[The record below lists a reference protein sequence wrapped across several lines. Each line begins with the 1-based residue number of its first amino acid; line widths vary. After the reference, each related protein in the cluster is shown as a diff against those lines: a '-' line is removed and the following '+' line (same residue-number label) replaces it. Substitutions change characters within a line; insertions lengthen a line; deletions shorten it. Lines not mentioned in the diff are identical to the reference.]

1 MLNID
6 SDAVECDLAETY
18 QIFNYRELPLRRV
31 ALFCVG
37 LRDNSRI
44 KMKMSNTKCS
54 LDSLILA
61 NISDKISIY
70 LWKKY
75 GGKKPSLI
83 MDGLIEHKN
92 NDYEINKDV
101 LVFNDSDEFEKARKI
116 IINGGGINGTS

>member
-101 LVFNDSDEFEKARKI
+101 LVFNDSDEFEKARKR